1 MRETLK
7 AEYRS
12 ILQDYLSGAGEVAVL
27 RAYDFARNC
36 LRSGLAPDDVMEYH
50 VDLVEGDFDPEL
62 DVNAKARAQSLF
74 LEVVMAFSLGYR
86 QTLEELER
94 SNHELARVSQFK
106 SRMLSMVAHDLTNHM
121 TAIKIFAGGIA
132 KSAEGVF
139 GRYAQNILEVLKDQE
154 ELVQNLLDI
163 GRIDTGRLYLS
174 IMSQPLMAHIERVV
188 DRISKTTARH
198 TFSVIGTEVRVLA
211 DPSKLHQVLENL
223 VGNAVKYSPDGG
235 PVDVVVRREGGQ
247 AMVDI
252 RDKGLGI
259 ADEDL
264 PHVFEAFYRGSA
276 AEGSTIRGSG
286 LGLSIVRSLIQLQG
300 GTISAESRRGEG
312 TTMRFTLPIAPMTS
326 AIPASAAIG
335 ASEA

>member
-12 ILQDYLSGAGEVAVL
+12 ILQDYLSGAGEAAVL
-27 RAYDFARNC
+27 RAYDFARKC

-50 VDLVEGDFDPEL
+50 IDLVEGDSDTEL
-62 DVNAKARAQSLF
+62 DINAKALAQSLF

-94 SNHELARVSQFK
+94 SNQELARVSQFK

-132 KSAEGVF
+132 QSAEGAL
-139 GRYAQNILEVLKDQE
+139 GRYANNILEVLKDQE

-163 GRIDTGRLYLS
+163 GRIDTGRLHLS
-174 IMSQPLMAHIERVV
+174 IVSQPLMAQIERVV
-188 DRISKTTARH
+188 DRISKTTGRH
-198 TFSVIGTEVRVLA
+198 TFSVIGSEVRVLA

-223 VGNAVKYSPDGG
+223 VGNAVKYSPEGG
-235 PVDVVVRREGGQ
+235 PVDVIVRREGGH
-247 AMVDI
+247 ALVEV
-252 RDKGLGI
+252 RDRGLGI
-259 ADEDL
+259 ADVDL

-276 AEGSTIRGSG
+276 AEGSTIRGTG

-312 TTMRFTLPIAPMTS
+312 TTMRFTLPIAPMTGS
-326 AIPASAAIG
+326 TAATASLG
-335 ASEA
+335 ATEA

>member
-1 MRETLK
+1 MRESLR

-12 ILQDYLSGAGEVAVL
+12 ILEDYLSGVGEAAVL
-27 RAYDFARNC
+27 RAYDFARKC

-50 VDLVEGDFDPEL
+50 VDLVEVVLDAEL
-62 DVNAKARAQSLF
+62 DVDAKARAQSLF

-132 KSAEGVF
+132 HNAAGSLL
-139 GRYAQNILEVLKDQE
+139 RYAQNILEVLKDQE

-163 GRIDTGRLYLS
+163 GRIDTGRLHLS
-174 IMSQPLMAHIERVV
+174 IVPQPLITQIERVV
-188 DRISKTTARH
+188 DRLSKTTARH
-198 TFSVIGTEVRVLA
+198 TFSVIGSEVRVMA
-211 DPSKLHQVLENL
+211 DPAKLHQVLENL
-223 VGNAVKYSPDGG
+223 IGNAVKYSPEGG
-235 PVDVVVRREGGQ
+235 PIDVVVRREGGQ
-247 AMVDI
+247 AMVEV
-252 RDKGLGI
+252 RDRGLGI

-276 AEGSTIRGSG
+276 AEGSSIRGTG
-286 LGLSIVRSLIQLQG
+286 LGLSIVRSLIGLQG
-300 GTISAESRRGEG
+300 GSISVESCRGEG
-312 TTMRFTLPIAPMTS
+312 TIMRFTLPLAPMTGMVPIVVHGS
-326 AIPASAAIG
+326 
-335 ASEA
+335 SEA